1 MSVCIL
7 EYVVLARVYILYEG
21 AARWEVK
28 LFTDDCVMISFHV
41 PHIILGSFL
50 IQGVM

>member
-1 MSVCIL
+1 MFVFGVRGFGSCV
-7 EYVVLARVYILYEG
+7 LYEG

-41 PHIILGSFL
+41 PYIIMGSFL